1 MEKNMTVTTV
11 GFLPNMLRKYDEIAG
26 ATYVNLYTL
35 SKNSDTITIAPFD
48 PKNEE
53 HLFILGVA
61 KGLSAVISKPVCLDV
76 SRFQLWKLN
85 WRVKKEAH
93 VRLIDGKEAI
103 YAINPDQL
111 LNFMRK
117 EAIEYC
123 GDDFT
128 FADIYKAFYSRK
140 KDK

>member
-1 MEKNMTVTTV
+1 MENNMTFTLV
-11 GFLPNMLRKYDEIAG
+11 GALPEKLRKYDEIAG
-26 ATYVNLYTL
+26 AAYVNLYTL
-35 SKNSDTITIAPFD
+35 SKNSDTIAIAPFD

-53 HLFILGVA
+53 HLFLLGVA
-61 KGLSAVISKPVCLDV
+61 KGLSAVVSKPICLDV

-85 WRVKKEAH
+85 WRVKKESKIQ
-93 VRLIDGKEAI
+93 RMDGKEAI

-111 LNFMRK
+111 LDFMRQ